1 MKCQVWCTSLMIIV
15 FIFIFTP
22 YSGQDNVE
30 VDYYG
35 HLGGFLGGLFLS
47 GINPTIINQKR

>member
-1 MKCQVWCTSLMIIV
+1 MIIV